1 MALLAAASVILPLA
15 GCGARVAPYLGATQV
30 GPGATT
36 ATGGAVTP
44 GAGGAGLGTTATGP
58 GSCAPAPGS
67 TKTKTTKPTKTAT
80 KTTKTATKPAAT
92 TMPCSSRPTGA
103 ANGAGVAAGPTATIP
118 GTAGHAATSG
128 SRPGT
133 GPASQAPA
141 SLGPANFN
149 LDPQT
154 EAAYCTG
161 STGNASSGPGVT
173 PTTITVG
180 NVSGLTGVVSDSFTQ
195 GSQAVIAAFNAVNRF
210 GGICGRQIRVQVQD
224 DQQSSSSNAADV
236 QYLIPKVLA
245 FVGSLSDADNGGVP
259 AMEGAGVPD
268 IGPAI
273 NTNRSNS
280 PVYWSATGGSV
291 TVKNGRAYL
300 YNTWINGLKAN
311 HDLPSSMAILSYG
324 IPISAQAGQ
333 EYAQVFQQAGVKI
346 CYSNYNISPAPGAT
360 MGTVVTDMQSANCGG
375 VFTTMDVVGNAD
387 MLQDMANDGYHPQL
401 VSTTYEGYTP
411 DQISLAG
418 QSNAQGLQ
426 VGLSSL
432 PLSDSNPAVQLYQSE
447 LATYE
452 PGQPP
457 SEFGLEAW
465 ADAQL
470 FIYALIRSGHNPS
483 RASLISAMSAVTNWT
498 TNGAFGPYTPHD
510 RTGPLC
516 TDTVQVKGNGFS
528 RLWPASG
535 LYCNGQLIDAG
546 PAS

>member
-1 MALLAAASVILPLA
+1 VALLAAASLILPLA

-44 GAGGAGLGTTATGP
+44 GAAAGGLGATATGA
-58 GSCAPAPGS
+58 GNCLPARGS
-67 TKTKTTKPTKTAT
+67 TKTTT
-80 KTTKTATKPAAT
+80 KTTKSTVTRAAAT
-92 TMPCSSRPTGA
+92 STTTPCSASPTGGS
-103 ANGAGVAAGPTATIP
+103 NGTVVAFGPTGTVP
-118 GTAGHAATSG
+118 GTAGHGATSG
-128 SRPGT
+128 SPRPGAT
-133 GPASQAPA
+133 SQAPA
-141 SLGPANFN
+141 SLGPATFN
-149 LDPQT
+149 LNPQA

-161 STGNASSGPGVT
+161 STGNTGSAPGVT
-173 PTTITVG
+173 PTSITVG

-195 GSQAVIAAFNAVNRF
+195 GSQAVIAALDAVNRF

-224 DQQSSSSNAADV
+224 DQQSSSANAADV

-259 AMEGAGVPD
+259 AMVGAGVPD
-268 IGPAI
+268 GGPAI

-333 EYAQVFQQAGVKI
+333 EYAQVFQRAGVKI

-387 MLQDMANDGYHPQL
+387 MLQDMANDSYHPQL

-432 PLSDSNPAVQLYQSE
+432 PLSDSNSAVQLYQSE

-470 FIYALIRSGHNPS
+470 FIYALIRSGHNPT
-483 RASLISAMSAVTNWT
+483 RASVISAMSAVTNWT
-498 TNGAFGPYTPHD
+498 TEGAFGPYTPHD

-528 RLWPASG
+528 RLWPSSG